1 MLAPKSFMNHVFTL
15 VLAGGSGTRFWPA
28 SRKDR
33 PKQVL
38 GMGPDPSLPLIGHT
52 LRRVASLCPP
62 EHMIVATGESLVD
75 VTKEALPELGP
86 SSFIAEPVA
95 RNTAPCIAWGAQI
108 IARRDPEA
116 VVMVLPSDHHIE
128 DEPEFRRILA
138 QALANAAQGTITT
151 VGIKP
156 TRAETGY
163 GYIEADRE
171 LSPGVLAVNR
181 FEEKPDQATAERYVA
196 GGKHLW
202 NSGMFFFRAVD
213 MQRAVEQHLPA
224 VHACLQVIAE
234 AAVRGP
240 EAEREATRRVFADMP
255 SISIDHGIM
264 EKVQPLAVVPGSFGW
279 SDLGSWHTVWEL
291 GKRDHAD
298 NVGPDDAV
306 FVDAHR
312 NLIEDLRQKNKTIR
326 TVALLGVSDLC
337 VVETDDAVLI
347 MPRARA
353 QDVRAVVD
361 ELTRRGGP
369 V

>member
-1 MLAPKSFMNHVFTL
+1 MSHVFTL

-38 GMGPDPSLPLIGHT
+38 GMAPDPSLPLIGHT
-52 LRRVASLCPP
+52 LRRVAELCPP
-62 EHMIVATGESLVD
+62 DQMIVATGEALID
-75 VTKEALPELGP
+75 VTRQALPQLGP
-86 SSFIAEPVA
+86 GSFIAEPVA
-95 RNTAPCIAWGAQI
+95 RNTAPCIAWGAQL

-116 VVMVLPSDHHIE
+116 VIMVLPSDHHIE
-128 DEPEFRRILA
+128 DEVEFRRILG
-138 QALANAAQGTITT
+138 QALHSAANGMITT
-151 VGIKP
+151 VGITP

-171 LSPGVLAVNR
+171 LSAGILAVKR

-196 GGKHLW
+196 GGKHYW
-202 NSGMFFFRAVD
+202 NSGMFFFRAAD
-213 MQRAVEQHLPA
+213 LLRAVEEHLPA
-224 VHACLQVIAE
+224 VHACLQIIADG
-234 AAVRGP
+234 AAAGA
-240 EAEREATRRVFADMP
+240 EAERQATARAFADMP

-264 EKVQPLAVVPGSFGW
+264 EKVKSLAVVPGSFGW

-291 GKRDHAD
+291 GRRDHAD
-298 NVGPDDAV
+298 NVGPEDTV
-306 FVDAHR
+306 FIDAHR
-312 NLIEDLRQKNKTIR
+312 NLIEDLRQKNKTVR

-347 MPRARA
+347 MPRSRA

>member
-1 MLAPKSFMNHVFTL
+1 MSHVFTL

-28 SRKDR
+28 SRKTR

-52 LRRVASLCPP
+52 LRRVAPLCPARQ
-62 EHMIVATGESLVD
+62 MLVATGESLID
-75 VTKEALPELGP
+75 VTREALPELGP
-86 SSFIAEPVA
+86 EAFIAEPVA
-95 RNTAPCIAWGAQI
+95 KNTAPCIAWGAQV

-116 VVMVLPSDHHIE
+116 VVMVLPSDHHIA
-128 DEPEFRRILA
+128 DEPEFLRVLSR
-138 QALANAAQGTITT
+138 ALDSAARGTITT
-151 VGIKP
+151 VGITP
-156 TRAETGY
+156 ARPETGY
-163 GYIEADRE
+163 GYIQAERE
-171 LSPGVLAVNR
+171 LSPGVLLVDR
-181 FEEKPDQATAERYVA
+181 FVEKPNLATAQSYVES
-196 GGKHLW
+196 GKHYW

-213 MQRAVEQHLPA
+213 MLRAVEQHLPDVHRGLQLIEQA
-224 VHACLQVIAE
+224 VGQ
-234 AAVRGP
+234 GP
-240 EAEREATRRVFADMP
+240 EAEREATRLAFASMP

-264 EKVQPLAVVPGSFGW
+264 EKVSELAVVPGSFGW

-291 GKRDHAD
+291 GSRDHAD
-298 NVGPDDAV
+298 NVGPTDSL

-312 NLIEDLRQKNKTIR
+312 NLIEDLRTNKTKR
-326 TVALLGVSDLC
+326 TVAMLGVSDLC

-347 MPRARA
+347 MPRDRA

>member
-1 MLAPKSFMNHVFTL
+1 MLAPKLMNHVFTL

-38 GMGPDPSLPLIGHT
+38 GMGPDTSLPLIGHT
-52 LRRVASLCPP
+52 LRRVAELCPP
-62 EHMIVATGESLVD
+62 EQMLVATGESLVD
-75 VTKEALPELGP
+75 VTRQALPHLGA

-95 RNTAPCIAWGAQI
+95 RNTAPCIAWGAHI

-128 DEPEFRRILA
+128 NEPEFRRILSH
-138 QALANAAQGTITT
+138 ALAYAAQGTITT

-163 GYIEADRE
+163 GYIEAERE
-171 LSPGVLAVNR
+171 LAPGVLAVNR
-181 FEEKPDQATAERYVA
+181 FVEKPDQATAEGYVA
-196 GGKHLW
+196 GGRHFW
-202 NSGMFFFRAVD
+202 NSGMFFFRAAD
-213 MQRAVEQHLPA
+213 MLRAVEQHLPA
-224 VHACLQVIAE
+224 VHACLQIIGE
-234 AAVRGP
+234 AAKRGP
-240 EAEREATRRVFADMP
+240 DAERDATRKVFGDMP
-255 SISIDHGIM
+255 NVSIDHGIM
-264 EKVQPLAVVPGSFGW
+264 EKLTPLAVVPGSFGW

-291 GKRDHAD
+291 GRRDHAD
-298 NVGPDDAV
+298 NVGPDDTV
-306 FVDAHR
+306 FIDAHR
-312 NLIEDLRQKNKTIR
+312 NLIEDLREKNKSPR

-347 MPRARA
+347 MPRSRA

>member
-1 MLAPKSFMNHVFTL
+1 MSHVFTL

-28 SRKDR
+28 SRKSR

-52 LRRVASLCPP
+52 LRRVASLCPASQ
-62 EHMIVATGESLVD
+62 MIVATGEALVN
-75 VTKEALPELGP
+75 VTREALPELP
-86 SSFIAEPVA
+86 ASSFIAEPVA
-95 RNTAPCIAWGAQI
+95 KNTAPCIAWGAQV

-128 DEPEFRRILA
+128 DEAEFRRILSL
-138 QALANAAQGTITT
+138 ALATAAQGTITT
-151 VGIKP
+151 VGVKP
-156 TRAETGY
+156 TRPETGY
-163 GYIEADRE
+163 GYIEAERE
-171 LSPGVLAVNR
+171 HAPGVLAVNR
-181 FEEKPDQATAERYVA
+181 FVEKPDLATAEGYVA
-196 GGKHLW
+196 GGRHFW

-213 MQRAVEQHLPA
+213 MLRAVEKHLPA
-224 VHACLQVIAE
+224 VHEGLKVIE
-234 AAVRGP
+234 AGAAQGP
-240 EAEREATRRVFADMP
+240 EAERAATARAFASMP

-264 EKVQPLAVVPGSFGW
+264 EKLESLAVVPGSFGW

-298 NVGPDDAV
+298 NVGPEDSV
-306 FVDAHR
+306 FIDAHR
-312 NLIEDLRQKNKTIR
+312 NLIEDLRTNKTVR

-347 MPRARA
+347 MPRSRA

-361 ELTRRGGP
+361 ELAKRGGP

>member
-1 MLAPKSFMNHVFTL
+1 MNHVYTL

-52 LRRVASLCPP
+52 LRRVQSLCPP
-62 EHMIVATGESLVD
+62 EQMIVATGESLVS
-75 VTKEALPELGP
+75 VTREALPHLGP

-95 RNTAPCIAWGAQI
+95 RNTAPCIAWGAHI

-138 QALANAAQGTITT
+138 HALSNAAQGVITT

-156 TRAETGY
+156 SRAETGY
-163 GYIEADRE
+163 GYIEAGGE
-171 LSPGVLAVNR
+171 LSPGVLAVER
-181 FEEKPDQATAERYVA
+181 FVEKPNLETAERYVA
-196 GGKHLW
+196 SGKHFW
-202 NSGMFFFRAVD
+202 NSGMFFFRAAD
-213 MQRAVEQHLPA
+213 MLRAVAEHLPA
-224 VHACLQVIAE
+224 VHACLKVIGD
-234 AAVRGP
+234 AASRGP
-240 EAEREATRRVFADMP
+240 EAELEATRRVFADMP
-255 SISIDHGIM
+255 NISIDHGIM
-264 EKVQPLAVVPGSFGW
+264 EKVKPLAVVPGSFGW

-298 NVGPDDAV
+298 NVGPGDAV
-306 FVDAHR
+306 FIDAHR
-312 NLIEDLRQKNKTIR
+312 NLIEDLRQKNKSIR

-347 MPRARA
+347 MPRSRA

-361 ELTRRGGP
+361 ELARRGGP

>member
-1 MLAPKSFMNHVFTL
+1 MSHVFTL

-28 SRKDR
+28 SRKSR

-62 EHMIVATGESLVD
+62 EQMIVATGEALID
-75 VTKEALPELGP
+75 VTREALPELGP

-95 RNTAPCIAWGAQI
+95 RNTAPCIAWGAQV

-116 VVMVLPSDHHIE
+116 VIMVLPSDHHIE
-128 DEPEFRRILA
+128 NEPEFRRILA
-138 QALANAAQGTITT
+138 AALENAARGTITT
-151 VGIKP
+151 VGITP

-163 GYIEADRE
+163 GYIEAERT
-171 LSPGVLAVNR
+171 LAPGILAVER
-181 FEEKPDQATAERYVA
+181 FVEKPDEPTAERYVA
-196 GGKHLW
+196 SGKHYW

-213 MQRAVEQHLPA
+213 MLRAVEQHLPA
-224 VHACLQVIAE
+224 VHAALQVIE
-234 AAVRGP
+234 QAAAQGP
-240 EAEREATRRVFADMP
+240 EAEREATARAFATMP
-255 SISIDHGIM
+255 SISIDHGVM
-264 EKVQPLAVVPGSFGW
+264 EKVKDLAVVPGSFGW

-298 NVGPDDAV
+298 NVGPADAV

-312 NLIEDLRQKNKTIR
+312 NLIEDLRQKNKNPR

-337 VVETDDAVLI
+337 IVETDDAVLI
-347 MPRARA
+347 MPRSRA
-353 QDVRAVVD
+353 QDVRTVVD
-361 ELTRRGGP
+361 VLTRRGGP

>member
-1 MLAPKSFMNHVFTL
+1 MNHVYTL

-52 LRRVASLCPP
+52 LRRVESLCPP
-62 EHMIVATGESLVD
+62 DQMIVATGEKLID
-75 VTKEALPELGP
+75 VTRQALPHLGP

-95 RNTAPCIAWGAQI
+95 RNTAPCIAWGAQL

-116 VVMVLPSDHHIE
+116 VVMVLPSDQHIE
-128 DEPEFRRILA
+128 DEAEYRRIVGLA
-138 QALANAAQGTITT
+138 LSNAAQGVITT
-151 VGIKP
+151 VGIEP
-156 TRAETGY
+156 TRPETGY
-163 GYIEADRE
+163 GYIEAAGA
-171 LSPGVLAVNR
+171 LSPGVLGVER
-181 FEEKPDQATAERYVA
+181 FVEKPNLETAERYVA
-196 GGKHLW
+196 SGKHFW

-213 MQRAVEQHLPA
+213 MLRAVEQHLPA
-224 VHACLQVIAE
+224 AYALLQVIGD
-234 AAVRGP
+234 AARQGP
-240 EAEREATRRVFADMP
+240 EHEAEVTRRVFADMP
-255 SISIDHGIM
+255 NISIDHGVM
-264 EKVQPLAVVPGSFGW
+264 EKVKPLAVVPGSFGW

-312 NLIEDLRQKNKTIR
+312 NLIEDLRKQNKSIR
-326 TVALLGVSDLC
+326 TVALLGVNDLC
-337 VVETDDAVLI
+337 VIETDDAVLI
-347 MPRARA
+347 MPRSRA

>member
-1 MLAPKSFMNHVFTL
+1 MSHVFTL

-28 SRKDR
+28 SRKSR

-52 LRRVASLCPP
+52 LRRIRELCPAAQ
-62 EHMIVATGESLVD
+62 MIVATGDSLVD
-75 VTKEALPELGP
+75 VTREALPDLDA
-86 SSFIAEPVA
+86 SSFLAEPIA
-95 RNTAPCIAWGAQI
+95 KNTAPCIAWGAQV
-108 IARRDPEA
+108 IAQRDPEA

-128 DEPEFRRILA
+128 DEVEFRRILSL
-138 QALANAAQGTITT
+138 ALETAAGGTITT

-156 TRAETGY
+156 SRAETGY
-163 GYIEADRE
+163 GYIEAERP
-171 LSPGVLAVNR
+171 LAPGVLSVTR
-181 FEEKPDQATAERYVA
+181 FVEKPDEATAERYVA
-196 GGKHLW
+196 GGKHFW

-213 MQRAVEQHLPA
+213 MLRAVEEHLPA
-224 VHACLQVIAE
+224 VHHGLQLIKD
-234 AAVRGP
+234 AAGRGP
-240 EAEREATRRVFADMP
+240 DAEREATARAFASMP

-264 EKVQPLAVVPGSFGW
+264 EKLSSLAVVPGSFGW

-298 NVGPDDAV
+298 NVGPDDSV
-306 FVDAHR
+306 FIDAHR
-312 NLIEDLRQKNKTIR
+312 NLIEDLRSEKKVR

-347 MPRARA
+347 MPRSRA

-361 ELTRRGGP
+361 ELSKRGGP

>member
-1 MLAPKSFMNHVFTL
+1 
-15 VLAGGSGTRFWPA
+15 
-28 SRKDR
+28 
-33 PKQVL
+33 
-38 GMGPDPSLPLIGHT
+38 MGPDPSLPLIGHT
-52 LRRVASLCPP
+52 LRRVESLCPP
-62 EHMIVATGESLVD
+62 EQMIVATGEALVD
-75 VTKEALPELGP
+75 VTREALPQLGP
-86 SSFIAEPVA
+86 DSFIAEPVA
-95 RNTAPCIAWGAQI
+95 RNTAPCIAWGAQL

-116 VVMVLPSDHHIE
+116 VVMVLPSDHHID
-128 DEPEFRRILA
+128 DEPEFRRILSR
-138 QALANAAQGTITT
+138 ALENAARGIITT

-163 GYIEADRE
+163 GYIQAEHE
-171 LSPGVLAVNR
+171 MSPGVLSVER
-181 FEEKPDQATAERYVA
+181 FVEKPDQATADGYVA
-196 GGKHLW
+196 SGKYFW

-213 MQRAVEQHLPA
+213 MLRAVEQHLPG
-224 VHACLQVIAE
+224 VHACLQIIDE
-234 AAVRGP
+234 AAKLGP
-240 EAEREATRRVFADMP
+240 EAERAETRRVFKDMP
-255 SISIDHGIM
+255 SVSIDHGIM
-264 EKVQPLAVVPGSFGW
+264 EKVKPLAVVPGSFGW

-306 FVDAHR
+306 FIDAHR

-347 MPRARA
+347 MPRSRA
-353 QDVRAVVD
+353 QDVRSVVE

>member
-1 MLAPKSFMNHVFTL
+1 MSHVFTL

-28 SRKDR
+28 SRKSR

-52 LRRVASLCPP
+52 LRRVAALCP
-62 EHMIVATGESLVD
+62 EQQMIVATGESLVD
-75 VTKEALPELGP
+75 VTREALPQLP
-86 SSFIAEPVA
+86 STSFIAEPVA

-108 IARRDPEA
+108 IAQRDPEA
-116 VVMVLPSDHHIE
+116 VIMVLPSDHHIE
-128 DEPEFRRILA
+128 DEPEFRRILSL
-138 QALANAAQGTITT
+138 ALDSAAKGTITT

-156 TRAETGY
+156 ARAETGY
-163 GYIEADRE
+163 GYIEAEHERA
-171 LSPGVLAVNR
+171 PGVLSVER
-181 FEEKPDQATAERYVA
+181 FVEKPDVATAERYVA
-196 GGKHLW
+196 GGKHFW

-213 MQRAVEQHLPA
+213 MLRAVEEHLPA
-224 VHACLQVIAE
+224 VHQGLQIMAQ
-234 AAVRGP
+234 AAKNGP
-240 EAEREATRRVFADMP
+240 EAQLAATREAFASMP

-264 EKVQPLAVVPGSFGW
+264 EKVTPLAVVPGSFGW

-291 GKRDHAD
+291 GKRDHRD

-306 FVDAHR
+306 FIDAHR
-312 NLIEDLRQKNKTIR
+312 NLIEDLRTKKTIR
-326 TVALLGVSDLC
+326 TVALLGVEDLC

-347 MPRARA
+347 MPRNRA

>member
-1 MLAPKSFMNHVFTL
+1 MNHVYSL

-38 GMGPDPSLPLIGHT
+38 GMGPDPSLPLIAHT
-52 LRRVASLCPP
+52 LRRVESLCPP
-62 EHMIVATGESLVD
+62 DQMIVATGESLID
-75 VTKEALPELGP
+75 VTRQALPQLGA

-95 RNTAPCIAWGAQI
+95 RNTAPCIAWGAHI

-116 VVMVLPSDHHIE
+116 VVMVLPSDQHIE
-128 DEPEFRRILA
+128 DEAEFRRILGH
-138 QALANAAQGTITT
+138 ALENAAQGVITT

-163 GYIEADRE
+163 GYIEAASE
-171 LSPGVLAVNR
+171 LSPGVLGVER
-181 FEEKPDQATAERYVA
+181 FVEKPNLETAERYVA
-196 GGKHLW
+196 GGKHFW

-213 MQRAVEQHLPA
+213 MLRAVEQHLPA
-224 VHACLQVIAE
+224 VHALLQVIGDAARQGAE
-234 AAVRGP
+234 KELEV
-240 EAEREATRRVFADMP
+240 TRRVFADMP
-255 SISIDHGIM
+255 SISIDHGVM
-264 EKVQPLAVVPGSFGW
+264 EKVKPLAVVPGSFGW

-298 NVGPDDAV
+298 NVGPEDAV

-312 NLIEDLRQKNKTIR
+312 NLIEDLRKKNKSIR

-337 VVETDDAVLI
+337 VIETDDAVLI
-347 MPRARA
+347 MPRSRA